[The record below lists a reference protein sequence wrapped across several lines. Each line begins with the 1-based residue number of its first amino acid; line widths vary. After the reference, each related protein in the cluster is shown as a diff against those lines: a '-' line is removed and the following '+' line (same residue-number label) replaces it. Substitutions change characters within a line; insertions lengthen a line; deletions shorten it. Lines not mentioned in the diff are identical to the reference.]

1 MSTALLLLGLLAA
14 PPASDVP
21 SPASAFGFEPCAERE
36 LATYEE
42 ISDYFRKL
50 DAASDR
56 MSLYEIG
63 KTAEGRTM
71 LLSVISSE
79 ENLEKL
85 DRYKEISKR
94 LALAKDLGEDEA
106 RALTKE
112 GKAVVWIDF
121 GLHST
126 ERAHAQTAPL
136 LAYKMVTE
144 ESEEVRAIRD
154 NVLLVLIPNINPDG
168 TALVVDWYRKVKGTP
183 FEESSPPELYQKY
196 VGHDNNRDYYMFNQ
210 PESRNV
216 ARQLYTEYFPQIV
229 YNQHQEAPFPARIFV
244 PPFEDPMNPNIPPLV
259 MRGINLVGE
268 AMTRRMDQEGKTG
281 VVSRLSFDTWW
292 NGGMRTA
299 PYFHNMVG
307 ILTETGHS
315 SPMTVEYD
323 AEKFPATFANGE
335 STSEPS
341 TYYPNPFRG
350 GTWRFRDSC
359 SYMVTGSMAVLEI
372 GSDRREEWLYDIYR
386 MGRDAIDKGSAES
399 YVISADQWDPGTA
412 AKLVNVLRWGGVE
425 VERATAGFTAAG
437 KSYPEGSYLVRGAQA
452 FRPHLT
458 DLLNPQVYPDRRLYP
473 DGPPEKPYDITGWT
487 LPFQMGVKVDKILER
502 VSATTSPADWAKPAP
517 IRSGGPASWGYA
529 IDARANDAFTAVNR
543 LMKAGVAISRA
554 RTAIGDWPPGAFVVR
569 AGEDSIDDAVRDL
582 GVRLQALAQEPSDL
596 VPLRAPRIGIY
607 HGWGGNIDEGW
618 TRWLLEQFEFPYTSI
633 YDADVRAGGLRSKLD
648 VIVLPEASLSQM
660 VMGLDE
666 GTMPKEYTGGITPRG
681 LLHFYEFTS
690 EGGTL
695 VAMDA
700 ASELPIEI
708 FGVHVRNVTADQPE
722 SKFFIPGTILKIQV
736 DNDHPLAWGMPEEAA
751 AFFAHS
757 PAFDVGRPP
766 TRFEEQRGIDP
777 GIPEGYHVVASYP
790 KEKLLM
796 SGWLMG
802 EEVLS
807 EKAAVVVAPVGSGRA
822 VLLGFRVQHRGQ
834 SHQTYK
840 LLFNS
845 FFLPS

>member
-1 MSTALLLLGLLAA
+1 
-14 PPASDVP
+14 
-21 SPASAFGFEPCAERE
+21 
-36 LATYEE
+36 
-42 ISDYFRKL
+42 
-50 DAASDR
+50 
-56 MSLYEIG
+56 
-63 KTAEGRTM
+63 
-71 LLSVISSE
+71 
-79 ENLEKL
+79 
-85 DRYKEISKR
+85 
-94 LALAKDLGEDEA
+94 
-106 RALTKE
+106 
-112 GKAVVWIDF
+112 
-121 GLHST
+121 
-126 ERAHAQTAPL
+126 
-136 LAYKMVTE
+136 
-144 ESEEVRAIRD
+144 
-154 NVLLVLIPNINPDG
+154 
-168 TALVVDWYRKVKGTP
+168 
-183 FEESSPPELYQKY
+183 
-196 VGHDNNRDYYMFNQ
+196 
-210 PESRNV
+210 
-216 ARQLYTEYFPQIV
+216 
-229 YNQHQEAPFPARIFV
+229 
-244 PPFEDPMNPNIPPLV
+244 
-259 MRGINLVGE
+259 
-268 AMTRRMDQEGKTG
+268 
-281 VVSRLSFDTWW
+281 
-292 NGGMRTA
+292 
-299 PYFHNMVG
+299 
-307 ILTETGHS
+307 
-315 SPMTVEYD
+315 
-323 AEKFPATFANGE
+323 
-335 STSEPS
+335 
-341 TYYPNPFRG
+341 
-350 GTWRFRDSC
+350 
-359 SYMVTGSMAVLEI
+359 
-372 GSDRREEWLYDIYR
+372 
-386 MGRDAIDKGSAES
+386 
-399 YVISADQWDPGTA
+399 
-412 AKLVNVLRWGGVE
+412 
-425 VERATAGFTAAG
+425 
-437 KSYPEGSYLVRGAQA
+437 
-452 FRPHLT
+452 
-458 DLLNPQVYPDRRLYP
+458 
-473 DGPPEKPYDITGWT
+473 
-487 LPFQMGVKVDKILER
+487 MGVKVDKILER

-543 LMKAGVAISRA
+543 LLKAGVAISRA